1 MPENQKTQNSKN
13 LLKEFSYYLVDF
25 FMAVI
30 IGLGV
35 SILLNIPMKF
45 IRVIN
50 MDLGA
55 FIVHILSMC
64 VALYIRSY
72 RRGYHRNTR
81 TYTFQC
87 KNALLLV
94 GIVFAVQIALTLIIG
109 GHAVYISGP
118 TVWFTSYILPA
129 ADRSVAEGRIMIAGY
144 DWLFMLLAD
153 VFIYAPIM
161 ILGEYWGDK
170 QNNKEIAETPKT

>member
-1 MPENQKTQNSKN
+1 MKN
-13 LLKEFSYYLVDF
+13 IHGFLNGLGYYFVDF

-30 IGLGV
+30 IGLGI

-55 FIVHILSMC
+55 FIVHLLSMC

-87 KNALLLV
+87 KKALLFV
-94 GIVFAVQIALTLIIG
+94 GIVFAVQIALTLIIR

-118 TVWFTSYILPA
+118 TVWLTNYIFPT
-129 ADRSVAEGRIMIAGY
+129 ADSANY
-144 DWLFMLLAD
+144 NWLFMLLAD

-161 ILGEYWGDK
+161 ILGEYSGAK
-170 QNNKEIAETPKT
+170 RNTAELTMAKNDES